1 MTTETTPTSAAPL
14 PAGTWQV
21 DSGKSTLT
29 FKARG
34 MFGLVPVKGAFS
46 DYNGTLTIDDS
57 GAHGVLTV
65 TAASL
70 DTGNAKRDTHLR
82 SEDFF
87 DASNSPTFTFTLK
100 SISPASDGTAS
111 ASGVL
116 QIRET
121 KLEVTGPLTIDHI
134 DGDRLRL
141 STSVSVDRDAAG
153 VGWSKMGMIK
163 GQAHLAAAVELVR
176 TSAT

>member
-1 MTTETTPTSAAPL
+1 MTTETTPTSTASL
-14 PAGTWQV
+14 PTGTWQV
-21 DSGKSTLT
+21 APGKSTLT

-46 DYNGTLTIDDS
+46 EYDGTLTVEDG

-82 SEDFF
+82 SKDFF
-87 DASNSPTFTFTLK
+87 DVSNSPTFSFSLR
-100 SISPASDGTAS
+100 SITSASDGTAS
-111 ASGVL
+111 ATGVL
-116 QIRET
+116 QIRDT
-121 KLEVTGPLTIDHI
+121 RLELTGPITIELI
-134 DGDRLRL
+134 DADRLRL

-153 VGWSKMGMIK
+153 VGWSKMGMIQ
-163 GQAHLAAAVELVR
+163 GQAHLNAAVELVR
-176 TSAT
+176 TNSH